1 MNKNCTL
8 LLQAG
13 SQSSCTLLSG
23 LNRLSLISLLVASAT
38 ATSALAQTDSTSTK
52 QAKKQDDVVL
62 FPALSV
68 VGNLNSSVGAGSSV
82 LKLKDIERTQ
92 ANNLAELV
100 DQLPGVSSSGSP
112 RPGGQTLNIWGMG
125 DVEDVKVTLDDAPK
139 GFEKYRQGSIF
150 IEPELIKRID
160 VDKGP
165 HNIMDGNGGFG
176 GTIKITTK
184 DPNDLLHKDQN
195 FGAMFKYSYHTND
208 RQNIY
213 SSALY
218 GKTLNGVADGLLYV
232 SKRKGD
238 DLRRPDG
245 TRFGYSDSDQMSY
258 LIKTNIYLNDQH
270 TLSLSAMRSESDN
283 LVPWA
288 AKRDELPN
296 PTQSEIDKYGFDGA
310 MKRKLVQ
317 RDQLDQNYSIKWNYI
332 PENNDWVNLTTT
344 YALSK
349 TKQHDTRPKHASTFM
364 SSSLGNE
371 SWVDYTDQ
379 LFDVHNE
386 SIFDTGR
393 LEHQLTIGARW
404 HKNDRGIL
412 MFDKGKMS
420 NPNYNYGYYQP
431 QFMPAG
437 VQETTSAYIQDAITW
452 RTLTITPGV
461 RYDYVKNKGKGNLA
475 QTYMEK
481 DPLIAHDYR
490 PVSYDGFSPHLGI
503 LWKTTPNLTLFGDIS
518 RTWRA
523 PVIDEQYEVQFAR
536 SSLTGSSR
544 NLGKERMD
552 GIRLG
557 AIFDFDQVI
566 QTDDQLQIRTTLFRN
581 KGKDEIFRRRGEYCE
596 AQKYGTGECDRPLSN
611 YRNLPGYTIEG
622 LEIELFYD
630 SPNTFGKVA
639 YSTIKGERD
648 ASPRDPWF
656 EQKTWIGEIPPD
668 TLHVMLGYKLPQW
681 NANFGITGDFVGHQ
695 VRAPEDRDPK
705 ANSWGYPKSKG
716 YALYGAF
723 AQWEPEFLP
732 DTTARVTVT
741 NLFEKD
747 YYPYLGE
754 SVSGVGRDIRLN
766 ITKYF

>member
-8 LLQAG
+8 LLRAG
-13 SQSSCTLLSG
+13 SQSFCTLLSG

-184 DPNDLLHKDQN
+184 DPNDLLRKDQN

-317 RDQLDQNYSIKWNYI
+317 RDQLDQNYSIKWNYV

-412 MFDKGKMS
+412 MFDKGKIS

-490 PVSYDGFSPHLGI
+490 LVSYDGFSPHLGI

-566 QTDDQLQIRTTLFRN
+566 QADDQLQIRTTLFRN

>member
-1 MNKNCTL
+1 MNKNST
-8 LLQAG
+8 QQVKIDKPTRAF
-13 SQSSCTLLSG
+13 LSR
-23 LNRLSLISLLVASAT
+23 LNRLSFASLLIATTAASADGAET
-38 ATSALAQTDSTSTK
+38 VLEASHK
-52 QAKKQDDVVL
+52 QEQDQPIQ

-68 VGNLNSSVGAGSSV
+68 VGHLNSSVGAGSSV

-125 DVEDVKVTLDDAPK
+125 DMEDVKVTLDDAPK
-139 GFEKYRQGSIF
+139 GFEKYRQGSVF

-176 GTIKITTK
+176 GTVKITTK
-184 DPNDLLHKDQN
+184 DPEDLLRTGQH

-218 GKTLNGVADGLLYV
+218 GKTLNGIADGLLYV

-245 TRFGYSDSDQMSY
+245 SRFGFSQSDQLSY
-258 LIKTNIYLNDQH
+258 LIKSNIYLNDQH

-288 AKRDELPN
+288 AKRDELST
-296 PTQSEIDKYGFDGA
+296 PTQREIDQYGFDGA
-310 MKRKLVQ
+310 IKRKLVQ
-317 RDQLDQNYSIKWNYI
+317 RDQQDQNYSVKWNFI
-332 PENNDWVNLTTT
+332 PENSDLINLTAT
-344 YALSK
+344 YAWSK
-349 TKQHDTRPKHASTFM
+349 TKQHDTRPENASKFLT
-364 SSSLGNE
+364 SSLGNK
-371 SWVDYTDQ
+371 SWVNYTDQ
-379 LFDVHNE
+379 LFDIHNE
-386 SIFDTGR
+386 SVFDTGR
-393 LEHQLTIGARW
+393 LEHQVTIGARW

-412 MFDKGKMS
+412 MFDAGKA
-420 NPNYNYGYYQP
+420 NKPEYNYGYFQP

-452 RTLTITPGV
+452 NRLTITPGV
-461 RYDYVKNKGKGNLA
+461 RYDYVTNKGKGNLA
-475 QTYMEK
+475 ATYMEQ
-481 DPLIAHDYR
+481 DPLIGHDYR
-490 PVSYDGFSPHLGI
+490 SVTYSGISPHLGL

-523 PVIDEQYEVQFAR
+523 PVIDEQYEVQFAN

-544 NLGKERMD
+544 NLGKERMH

-557 AIFDFDQVI
+557 AIVDFDQVI
-566 QTDDQLQIRTTLFRN
+566 QADDQLQIRTTLFRN
-581 KGKDEIFRRRGEYCE
+581 RGKDEIFRRRGEYCE
-596 AQKYGTGECDRPLSN
+596 AKKYGIGDCERPLSN

-630 SPNTFGKVA
+630 SPNLFGKMA

-656 EQKTWIGEIPPD
+656 GQKTWIGEIPPD
-668 TLHVMLGYKLPQW
+668 TLHAMLGYKLPQW
-681 NANFGITGDFVGHQ
+681 HTHFGVTGDFVGHQ
-695 VRAPEDRDPK
+695 VRSPADRDPK
-705 ANSWGYPKSKG
+705 ADSWGYPKSKG

-723 AQWEPEFLP
+723 AQWNPEFIP
-732 DTTARVTVT
+732 DTEIRVTAT
-741 NLFEKD
+741 NLFDQD

-754 SVSGVGRDIRLN
+754 SVSGVGRDVRLS

>member
-1 MNKNCTL
+1 MNKNST
-8 LLQAG
+8 QQVKIDKPTRAF
-13 SQSSCTLLSG
+13 LSR
-23 LNRLSLISLLVASAT
+23 LNRLSFASLLIATTAASADGAET
-38 ATSALAQTDSTSTK
+38 VLEASHK
-52 QAKKQDDVVL
+52 QEQDQPIQ

-68 VGNLNSSVGAGSSV
+68 VGHLNSSVGAGSSV

-125 DVEDVKVTLDDAPK
+125 DMEDVKVTLDDAPK
-139 GFEKYRQGSIF
+139 GFEKYRQGSVF

-176 GTIKITTK
+176 GTVKITTK
-184 DPNDLLHKDQN
+184 DPEDLLRTGQH

-218 GKTLNGVADGLLYV
+218 GKTLNGIADGLLYV

-245 TRFGYSDSDQMSY
+245 SRFGFSQSDQLSY
-258 LIKTNIYLNDQH
+258 LIKSNIYLNDQH

-288 AKRDELPN
+288 AKRDELST
-296 PTQSEIDKYGFDGA
+296 PTQREIDQYGFDGA
-310 MKRKLVQ
+310 IKRKLVQ
-317 RDQLDQNYSIKWNYI
+317 RDQQDQNYSVKWNFI
-332 PENNDWVNLTTT
+332 PENSDLINLTAT
-344 YALSK
+344 YAWSK
-349 TKQHDTRPKHASTFM
+349 TKQHDTRPENASKFLT
-364 SSSLGNE
+364 SSLGNK
-371 SWVDYTDQ
+371 SWVNYTDQ
-379 LFDVHNE
+379 LFDIHNE
-386 SIFDTGR
+386 SVFDTGR
-393 LEHQLTIGARW
+393 LEHQVTIGARW

-412 MFDKGKMS
+412 MFDAGKA
-420 NPNYNYGYYQP
+420 NKPEYNYGYFQP

-452 RTLTITPGV
+452 NRLTITPGV
-461 RYDYVKNKGKGNLA
+461 RYDYVTNKGKGNLA
-475 QTYMEK
+475 ATYMEQ
-481 DPLIAHDYR
+481 DPLIGHDYR
-490 PVSYDGFSPHLGI
+490 SVTYSGISPHLGL

-523 PVIDEQYEVQFAR
+523 PVIDEQYEVQFAN

-544 NLGKERMD
+544 NLGKERMH

-557 AIFDFDQVI
+557 AIVDFDQVI
-566 QTDDQLQIRTTLFRN
+566 QADDQLQIRTTLFRN
-581 KGKDEIFRRRGEYCE
+581 RGKDEIFRRRGEYCE
-596 AQKYGTGECDRPLSN
+596 AKKYGIGDCERPLSN

-630 SPNTFGKVA
+630 SPNLFGKMA

-656 EQKTWIGEIPPD
+656 GQKTWIGEIPPD

-681 NANFGITGDFVGHQ
+681 HTHFGVTGDFVGHQ
-695 VRAPEDRDPK
+695 VRSPADRDPK
-705 ANSWGYPKSKG
+705 ADSWGYPKSKG

-723 AQWEPEFLP
+723 AQWNPEFIS
-732 DTTARVTVT
+732 DTEIRVTAT
-741 NLFEKD
+741 NLFDQD

-754 SVSGVGRDIRLN
+754 SVSGVGRDVRLS